1 MSVLHQ
7 RISNKRNMK
16 NNFLKLGILSIAVLV
31 SDNAFG
37 QTTPANTVKT
47 GAGKTITLPEA
58 DTQASKTNFSKV
70 VPWPEGTTPIAP
82 AGFTV
87 SRFAE
92 GMKSPRNIVIAPNG
106 DVIVVLSNSQRT
118 KAEQAKNE
126 VSGKAKSEV
135 QGKSVNTVMLFR
147 DANSDGKPELTST
160 FLTGL
165 NQPYGVAF
173 IGDSF
178 YVANTD
184 GVWMYP
190 YKTGDRAINGA
201 GKKILDLP
209 AGGYNNH
216 WTRNLIVNQNQ
227 TKIYVTVGSGSNV
240 AERGLDNEIRR
251 ANILEINPDGSGE
264 KIYGSGLRNPV
275 GMAWAPGTNALWTA
289 VNERDGLG
297 DDLVPDYI
305 TSVKEGAFYGW
316 PFSYFGQNEDP
327 RMKGQNPELVAK
339 AIVPDIPVGSHTA
352 SLGLAFYTAKKFPA
366 KYLGGAFIGQHG
378 SWNRSEFVGY
388 KVAFIPFK
396 NGKPTG
402 KLEDFLTGFIK
413 NEKEVYGKPVG
424 VAVAQDGALLVADDV
439 SGIVWRVAAK

>member
-1 MSVLHQ
+1 
-7 RISNKRNMK
+7 MK
-16 NNFLKLGILSIAVLV
+16 NHLLAPSLLAAFVLLNHSSIA
-31 SDNAFG
+31 
-37 QTTPANTVKT
+37 QTTPKATVKT
-47 GAGKTITLPEA
+47 GMGNIIELPEA
-58 DTQASKTNFSKV
+58 DTKASKTNFSKV
-70 VPWPEGTTPIAP
+70 VPWPEGKTPTAP
-82 AGFTV
+82 EGFVVT
-87 SRFAE
+87 RFAD

-106 DVIVVLSNSQRT
+106 DVIAVLSNSQRT
-118 KAEQAKNE
+118 KVEQAANE
-126 VSGKAKSEV
+126 ISGKAKTEV
-135 QGKSVNTVMLFR
+135 AGKSVNTIMLFR
-147 DANSDGKPELTST
+147 DADKDGKPELITT

-165 NQPYGVAF
+165 NQPYGAAF

-184 GVWMYP
+184 GVYVYP
-190 YKTGDRAINGA
+190 YKTGDTEIKGT
-201 GKKILDLP
+201 GKKILELP

-216 WTRNLIVNQNQ
+216 WTRNLIVNAAK
-227 TKIYVTVGSGSNV
+227 TKIYVSVGSGSNV

-251 ANILEINPDGSGE
+251 ANIIEINPDGSGE

-327 RMKGQNPELVAK
+327 RLKGQNPELVAK
-339 AIVPDIPVGSHTA
+339 ALVPDIPVGSHTA
-352 SLGLAFYTAKKFPA
+352 SLGLAFYTAKKFPT
-366 KYLGGAFIGQHG
+366 KYQGGVFIGQHG
-378 SWNRSEFVGY
+378 SWNRSELVGY

-396 NGKPTG
+396 QGKPNG
-402 KLEDFLTGFIK
+402 KLEDFLTGFVK
-413 NEKEVYGKPVG
+413 DNKEVYGKPVG

-439 SGIVWRVAAK
+439 SGIIWRVAAK

>member
-1 MSVLHQ
+1 
-7 RISNKRNMK
+7 MK
-16 NNFLKLGILSIAVLV
+16 NQILKITLFSATLLLGV
-31 SDNAFG
+31 STHA
-37 QTTPANTVKT
+37 QTTPKATIKT
-47 GAGKTITLPEA
+47 GAGKLIELPEA
-58 DTQASKTNFSKV
+58 NLANSKTNFSKV
-70 VPWPEGTTPIAP
+70 VPWPEGKTPVAP
-82 AGFTV
+82 EGFVV
-87 SRFAE
+87 SKFAE

-118 KAEQAKNE
+118 RVEQAAN
-126 VSGKAKSEV
+126 VISGKAQSEV
-135 QGKSVNTVMLFR
+135 QGKSVNTIMLFR
-147 DANSDGKPELTST
+147 DANKDGKPEVVST

-165 NQPYGVAF
+165 NQPYGAAF
-173 IGDSF
+173 IGNSF

-184 GVWMYP
+184 GVWLYP
-190 YKTGDRAINGA
+190 YQSGDTEIKGE
-201 GKKILDLP
+201 GKKILELP

-216 WTRNLIVNQNQ
+216 WTRNLIVNAAK

-240 AERGLDNEIRR
+240 AERGLPNEIRR
-251 ANILEINPDGSGE
+251 ANILEINPDGTGE

-305 TSVKEGAFYGW
+305 TSIKPGAFYGW

-327 RMKGQNPELVAK
+327 RLKGQNPELVAK
-339 AIVPDIPVGSHTA
+339 AIVPDISVGAHTA
-352 SLGLAFYTAKKFPA
+352 SLGLAFYTAKKFPS
-366 KYLGGAFIGQHG
+366 KYQGGVFIGQHG

-396 NGKPTG
+396 QGKPTG
-402 KLEDFLTGFIK
+402 QIEDFLTGFVK
-413 NEKEVYGKPVG
+413 DNKEVYGKPVG

-439 SGIVWRVAAK
+439 SGIIWRVAAK

>member
-1 MSVLHQ
+1 MKNHSITSALLGSVLLFAACG
-7 RISNKRNMK
+7 ISC
-16 NNFLKLGILSIAVLV
+16 A
-31 SDNAFG
+31 
-37 QTTPANTVKT
+37 QTTPATKVKT
-47 GAGKTITLPEA
+47 GAGNIIELPEA

-70 VPWPEGTTPIAP
+70 VPWPDGMTPTAP
-82 AGFTV
+82 AGFLV
-87 SRFAE
+87 SKFAE

-118 KAEQAKNE
+118 KVEQAANE
-126 VSGKAKSEV
+126 ISGKAKSEV

-147 DANSDGKPELTST
+147 DANNDGKPEVIST
-160 FLTGL
+160 FLSGL

-173 IGDSF
+173 IGKSF

-184 GVWMYP
+184 GVWVYP
-190 YKTGDRAINGA
+190 YQNGDTEIKDA

-216 WTRNLIVNQNQ
+216 WTRNLIVKPDQS
-227 TKIYVTVGSGSNV
+227 KLYVSVGSGSNV
-240 AERGLDNEIRR
+240 AERGLANEIRR
-251 ANILEINPDGSGE
+251 ANILEINPDGTGE

-275 GMAWAPGTNALWTA
+275 GMAWAPTTNALWTA

-316 PFSYFGQNEDP
+316 PFSYFGKNEDP
-327 RMKGQNPELVAK
+327 RLKGQNPALVAK
-339 AIVPDIPVGSHTA
+339 ALVPDIAVGSHTA
-352 SLGLAFYTAKKFPA
+352 SLGLAFYTAKKFPT
-366 KYLGGAFIGQHG
+366 KYQGGVFIGQHG
-378 SWNRSEFVGY
+378 SWNRSQLVGY

-396 NGKPTG
+396 NGKPSG

-413 NEKEVYGKPVG
+413 SEKEVYGKPVG
-424 VAVAQDGALLVADDV
+424 VAVAKDGSLLVADDV
-439 SGIVWRVAAK
+439 SGIVWRVAVK

>member
-1 MSVLHQ
+1 MKNQLLRSAFCISTVLFGF
-7 RISNKRNMK
+7 ISNAN
-16 NNFLKLGILSIAVLV
+16 S
-31 SDNAFG
+31 
-37 QTTPANTVKT
+37 QTTPKTSVKT
-47 GAGKTITLPEA
+47 GAGKLIELPEP
-58 DTQASKTNFSKV
+58 DLTASKTNFSKV
-70 VPWPEGTTPIAP
+70 VPWPEGKTPVAP
-82 AGFTV
+82 EGFVV
-87 SRFAE
+87 SKFAE

-118 KAEQAKNE
+118 RVEQAAN
-126 VSGKAKSEV
+126 VASGKAQTEV

-147 DANSDGKPELTST
+147 DADKDGKPEVIST

-165 NQPYGVAF
+165 NQPYGAAF
-173 IGDSF
+173 IGNSF

-190 YKTGDRAINGA
+190 YQTGDTEIKGS
-201 GKKILDLP
+201 GKKILELP

-216 WTRNLIVNQNQ
+216 WTRNLIVNPAK

-240 AERGLDNEIRR
+240 AERGLPNEIRR
-251 ANILEINPDGSGE
+251 ANILEFNPDGTGE

-305 TSVKEGAFYGW
+305 TSVKPGAFYGW

-327 RMKGQNPELVAK
+327 RLKGQNPELVAK
-339 AIVPDIPVGSHTA
+339 AIVPDIPVGAHTA

-366 KYLGGAFIGQHG
+366 KYQGGVFIGQHG

-396 NGKPTG
+396 QGKPTG
-402 KLEDFLTGFIK
+402 AIEDFLTGFIK
-413 NEKEVYGKPVG
+413 DNKEVYGKPVG

-439 SGIVWRVAAK
+439 SGIIWRVAAK

>member
-1 MSVLHQ
+1 
-7 RISNKRNMK
+7 MK
-16 NNFLKLGILSIAVLV
+16 NQSLSSAFCIAASIFCFV
-31 SDNAFG
+31 SNANS
-37 QTTPANTVKT
+37 QTTPKTTVKT
-47 GAGKTITLPEA
+47 GVGKIIELPEA
-58 DTQASKTNFSKV
+58 DLTASKTNFSKV
-70 VPWPEGTTPIAP
+70 VPWPEGKMPVAP
-82 AGFTV
+82 EGFVV
-87 SRFAE
+87 SKFAE
-92 GMKSPRNIVIAPNG
+92 GMKSPRNIVVAPNG

-118 KAEQAKNE
+118 RVEQAAN
-126 VSGKAKSEV
+126 VASGKAQTEV
-135 QGKSVNTVMLFR
+135 QGKSVNTVMFFR
-147 DANSDGKPELTST
+147 DANKDGKPEIIST

-165 NQPYGVAF
+165 NQPYGAAF
-173 IGDSF
+173 IGNSF

-190 YKTGDRAINGA
+190 YKAGDTEIKGE
-201 GKKILDLP
+201 GKKILELP

-216 WTRNLIVNQNQ
+216 WTRNLIVNEAK
-227 TKIYVTVGSGSNV
+227 TKLYVTVGSGSNV
-240 AERGLDNEIRR
+240 AERGLPNEIRR
-251 ANILEINPDGSGE
+251 ANILEFNPDGTGE

-305 TSVKEGAFYGW
+305 TSVKPGAFYGW

-327 RMKGQNPELVAK
+327 RLKGQNPELVAK
-339 AIVPDIPVGSHTA
+339 AIVPDIPVGAHTA

-366 KYLGGAFIGQHG
+366 KYQGGVFIGQHG

-396 NGKPTG
+396 QGKPAG
-402 KLEDFLTGFIK
+402 VIEDFLTGFIK
-413 NEKEVYGKPVG
+413 DNKEVYGKPVG

-439 SGIVWRVAAK
+439 SGIIWRVAAK

>member
-1 MSVLHQ
+1 
-7 RISNKRNMK
+7 MK
-16 NNFLKLGILSIAVLV
+16 NNLLSLGALV
-31 SDNAFG
+31 ALFCASGCG
-37 QTTPANTVKT
+37 QVSPSNSVKT
-47 GAGKTITLPEA
+47 GAGKIITLPEA
-58 DTQASKTNFSKV
+58 DTKASNTNFSKV
-70 VPWPEGTTPIAP
+70 VAWPEGKTPIAP
-82 AGFTV
+82 EGFTV

-92 GMKSPRNIVIAPNG
+92 GMKSPRNIVIAQNG

-118 KAEQAKNE
+118 KAEQTTNE
-126 VSGKAKSEV
+126 MTGKAKSEV

-147 DANSDGKPELTST
+147 DANKDGKPELIST

-184 GVWMYP
+184 GIWMFP
-190 YKTGDRAINGA
+190 YKTGDTAIKGA

-216 WTRNLIVNQNQ
+216 WTRNLIVNQDQ

-240 AERGLDNEIRR
+240 AEKGLDNEIRR
-251 ANILEINPDGSGE
+251 ANILEINPDGTGE

-327 RMKGQNPELVAK
+327 RMKGQNPALVAK

-352 SLGLAFYTAKKFPA
+352 SLGLAFYTDKKFPA
-366 KYLGGAFIGQHG
+366 KYQGGAFIGQHG

-396 NGKPTG
+396 SGKPTG

-439 SGIVWRVAAK
+439 SGIIWRVAAK